1 MRVTLFAMLLAGCV
15 LPAKL
20 PNDLADNYTCV
31 QQGVVAHLSAL
42 QIEAQCLPGQLQTV
56 LDIVGS
62 LLGSAQWR
70 AAHPDLVPVAE
81 GVQVEAR
88 ARLMAGER

>member
-1 MRVTLFAMLLAGCV
+1 MRATLLALLLAGCV

-20 PNDLADNYTCV
+20 PSDLEANYNCV
-31 QQGVVAHLSAL
+31 QHGMAAHLTAL

-88 ARLMAGER
+88 TRLMAGER